1 MRFDWDDT
9 ALPNLIASGLGL
21 ALPYSDQTLTLSG
34 KNERDVPV
42 RFLSRNL
49 SCKKCPFA
57 VISHGTFAGSHD
69 YDAIAQPLIER
80 GYHVAIPVHPDSKS
94 HPLNTR
100 FSPKNYTAY
109 RIEDHQLI
117 LEHIAQNYG
126 ADTKWVSIGHSFGAV
141 PTAYFAGAS
150 PDESL
155 LKESALGQP
164 SHAITLSPPGIIP
177 NVLTDESFAKLQ
189 SPTLIV
195 TGTEDIVP
203 TMIEDWRDHLDMY
216 QGAPKGK
223 AKAIIFEGQ
232 DHYFNGL
239 YGRPKNRARVQADDD
254 LIRLIMA
261 FINNEPL
268 ASGQG
273 YSVKK

>member
-1 MRFDWDDT
+1 M
-9 ALPNLIASGLGL
+9 
-21 ALPYSDQTLTLSG
+21 
-34 KNERDVPV
+34 
-42 RFLSRNL
+42 
-49 SCKKCPFA
+49 
-57 VISHGTFAGSHD
+57 
-69 YDAIAQPLIER
+69 
-80 GYHVAIPVHPDSKS
+80 
-94 HPLNTR
+94 
-100 FSPKNYTAY
+100 
-109 RIEDHQLI
+109 
-117 LEHIAQNYG
+117 
-126 ADTKWVSIGHSFGAV
+126 
-141 PTAYFAGAS
+141 
-150 PDESL
+150 
-155 LKESALGQP
+155 
-164 SHAITLSPPGIIP
+164 SPPGIIP